1 MEVATKA
8 NPWDGKTLKPE
19 SVRSQLDTSLERLQR
34 TSVELFYLHAP
45 DHGTPVEETLRA
57 CNELHKEVKCGV
69 QVGTILDSLLPT
81 AFFKPE
87 LLCCAHLQRWVCA
100 ALRRGDRAQGR
111 AEQPLLFVCSRG
123 ALCSQELLEH
133 LDFASSLVNSLG

>member
-34 TSVELFYLHAP
+34 KSVELFYLHAP

-57 CNELHKEVKCGV
+57 CNELHKEVKCRV
-69 QVGTILDSLLPT
+69 QAWTILDSLLPT
-81 AFFKPE
+81 TFFKPGLLVVPICSPGFVQLWQEETEPRAE
-87 LLCCAHLQRWVCA
+87 LSSRCSLCAHVVH
-100 ALRRGDRAQGR
+100 
-111 AEQPLLFVCSRG
+111 FVPK
-123 ALCSQELLEH
+123 
-133 LDFASSLVNSLG
+133 SSWKHWNI